1 LRQSEYRSLE
11 RQDTTLSPRIVA
23 RIAACAAT
31 LFALACTNRSSDRTP
46 DTAASRSGGSSGGTS
61 SGAIVE
67 REWALVTLGDS
78 AAPPGAGGKPATIRF
93 DSAASRAAGFAG
105 CNRYSAPYTIA
116 GDSLGFGPAIS
127 TKMACAD
134 GDSLERAY
142 LAIIPEVTGFRATDS
157 TLTLTG
163 SSGTLAVF
171 HAQ

>member
-1 LRQSEYRSLE
+1 MSSRVITRL
-11 RQDTTLSPRIVA
+11 T
-23 RIAACAAT
+23 ACAAAF
-31 LFALACTNRSSDRTP
+31 LLLACAKAPGDRAS
-46 DTAASRSGGSSGGTS
+46 DTAASRSGGASSA
-61 SGAIVE
+61 AIVE

-78 AAPPGAGGKPATIRF
+78 AAPQGSGGKPATIRF

-127 TKMACAD
+127 TKMACAE

-142 LAIIPEVTGFRATDS
+142 LAIIPDVTGYQATDS

-163 SSGTLAVF
+163 SSGALAVF
-171 HAQ
+171 RAQ

>member
-1 LRQSEYRSLE
+1 MANGIHV
-11 RQDTTLSPRIVA
+11 RIGA
-23 RIAACAAT
+23 CIAALLT
-31 LFALACTNRSSDRTP
+31 LACTSGANGRAP
-46 DTAASRSGGSSGGTS
+46 DTSASRSDGVSS
-61 SGAIVE
+61 AAMVE
-67 REWALVTLGDS
+67 REWALVTLGDR

-116 GDSLGFGPAIS
+116 GDSLSLGLAMS
-127 TKMACAD
+127 TKMFCAD
-134 GDSLERAY
+134 GDALERAY
-142 LAIIPEVTGFRATDS
+142 LAIFPEVTGFQMTDS

>member
-1 LRQSEYRSLE
+1 MRNR
-11 RQDTTLSPRIVA
+11 THVK
-23 RIAACAAT
+23 IAACIAALLT
-31 LFALACTNRSSDRTP
+31 LACTSGANRGAA
-46 DTAASRSGGSSGGTS
+46 DTTASRSGGASS
-61 SGAIVE
+61 AAVLE

-78 AAPPGAGGKPATIRF
+78 AAPRGTGGKPATIRF

-116 GDSLGFGPAIS
+116 GDSLRFGPAIS

-134 GDSLERAY
+134 GNALERAY
-142 LAIIPEVTGFRATDS
+142 LAIIPEVAGFRVTDS